1 MASSPIPGSKSSS
14 PRRVLVA
21 CYSLNGH
28 TRRVAAELARHC
40 NADLETI
47 SDSVDR
53 TGRFGPLRSSLG
65 ALLHLQPGIRA
76 SRFAPRDY
84 ELVIVCTPVWAW
96 NMAGPMRTWIHRHRP
111 QLRRVAGVCTYGG
124 SGQMKVLD
132 DMARLCGKPL
142 LARLAIS
149 AERID
154 QKTHSKR
161 LQDFAGRV
169 AAAVPMAWPQRRDAA

>member
-1 MASSPIPGSKSSS
+1 MASAPIPGSNTSSR
-14 PRRVLVA
+14 RRVLVA

-53 TGRFGPLRSSLG
+53 TGRFGQFRSSLG
-65 ALLHLQPGIRA
+65 ALLHLRPGIRA

-96 NMAGPMRTWIHRHRP
+96 NMAGPARTWIHRHRAEF
-111 QLRRVAGVCTYGG
+111 RRVAGVCTFGG
-124 SGQMKVLD
+124 SGQAKVLD

-154 QKTHSKR
+154 HKTHSKR
-161 LQDFAGRV
+161 LEGFAGRIT
-169 AAAVPMAWPQRRDAA
+169 AAVPTAWPQRQEAA

>member
-1 MASSPIPGSKSSS
+1 MASAPTPSSNTS
-14 PRRVLVA
+14 SRRRVLVA

-28 TRRVAAELARHC
+28 TRRVAVELARNC
-40 NADLETI
+40 NADFETI

-53 TGRFGPLRSSLG
+53 TGLFGQLRSSLG
-65 ALLHLQPGIRA
+65 ALLHLRPAIRA
-76 SRFAPRDY
+76 SRLAPRDY

-96 NMAGPMRTWIHRHRP
+96 NMAGPMRSWIHRHRAE
-111 QLRRVAGVCTYGG
+111 LRRVAGVCTYGG
-124 SGQMKVLD
+124 SGQVKVLD

-149 AERID
+149 AERVE

-161 LQDFAGRV
+161 LHEFAGRII
-169 AAAVPMAWPQRRDAA
+169 AAVPTAWPQRQEAA